1 MQPSSTIEPQEWMTS
16 PQTRDVMSIL
26 GGFEDEPKAMFVG
39 GCVRNA
45 IIGKPVNDI
54 DIATIHRPDAVM
66 QMLLGAGIRAV
77 PTGMEHG
84 TVTAIIDKTTFEITT
99 LRRDV
104 ETDGRHAVIA
114 FTDRWDEDAERRDF
128 TINTLLATPDGR
140 VFDPTGQGLDDLAR
154 RKIIFVGEAGQR
166 IAEDYLRILR
176 FFRFHGQYGEGA
188 PDATAMEAC
197 RMHAEKM
204 AKLSKERITQE
215 LFKILSLPNAA
226 DILDQMYKA
235 DVLSSIRSGSYDHG
249 AMEVLCKLQNRY
261 EVVNALARLNLLIGF
276 HRSYAD
282 QWMVLSNEQK
292 DRLDAIAEAYKGIKP
307 VNKKH
312 IRALVYQF
320 DNGTV
325 LQSYLLWLAVTG
337 NNPDLEIMDIARY
350 WQPPSFPITGDDL
363 IAAGIPPGKNL
374 GAKLKALEEKWIKS
388 DFKTL
393 PKI

>member
-1 MQPSSTIEPQEWMTS
+1 MTS
-16 PQTRDVMSIL
+16 PETRDVMTIL

-39 GCVRNA
+39 GCVRNT
-45 IIGKPVNDI
+45 IIGKPVSDI

-66 QMLLGAGIRAV
+66 QMLLGAGIRAI

-84 TVTAIIDKTTFEITT
+84 TVSAIIDKTTFEITT

-128 TINTLLATPDGR
+128 TINTLLATPHGH
-140 VFDPTGQGLDDLAR
+140 VFDPTGRGLDDLSA

-176 FFRFHGQYGEGA
+176 FFRFHGQYGEGT
-188 PDATAMEAC
+188 PDETAMEAC
-197 RMHAEKM
+197 RMHADKV

-215 LFKILSLPNAA
+215 FFKILLLPNAA
-226 DILDQMYKA
+226 DILDLMYKA
-235 DVLSSIRSGSYDHG
+235 GVMSSIRSGSYMHG

-261 EVVNALARLNLLIGF
+261 EAVHTLARLSLVTGF
-276 HRSYAD
+276 HRSYSE
-282 QWMVLSNEQK
+282 QWLVLSNEQK
-292 DRLDAIAEAYKGIKP
+292 DRLDAITGAYEGIKP

-312 IRALVYQF
+312 IRAMVYQF
-320 DNGTV
+320 DNATV

-350 WQPPSFPITGDDL
+350 WQPPTFPITGDDL